1 MANEISTQVLP
12 MQQLERMAQA
22 IAKSGMFSVKT
33 PEGALTL
40 MLVAQAE
47 NIPAAQAMMDYDL
60 IQGKPALKA
69 AAMLARFQRSGGKV
83 QWLRSDADCVSG
95 KFTHPSGGELTVT
108 WDTARVE
115 LAGLSG
121 NAMHKKYPI
130 QMKRARCISE
140 ACRALAPGSV
150 PLGMYTVEETQDMVD
165 VTPEVLSVNEAVASV
180 VSGTVLT
187 EEEIKDHLEDISSA
201 DSGEQLRTAFGSAYK
216 HAKESKD
223 LKARDIF
230 QEAYDKR
237 KAEGV

>member
-1 MANEISTQVLP
+1 MANEVSTQVLP

-150 PLGMYTVEETQDMVD
+150 PLGMYTVD
-165 VTPEVLSVNEAVASV
+165 VTPEFQTVNEAVTAV

-201 DSGEQLRTAFGSAYK
+201 EAGEQLRNAFGSAYK

-230 QEAYDKR
+230 QAAYEAR
-237 KAEGV
+237 KGEQV